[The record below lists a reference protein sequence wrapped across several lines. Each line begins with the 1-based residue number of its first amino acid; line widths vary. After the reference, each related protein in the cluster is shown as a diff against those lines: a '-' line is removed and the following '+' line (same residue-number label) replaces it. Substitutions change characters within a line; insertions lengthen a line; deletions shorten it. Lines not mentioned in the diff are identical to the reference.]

1 MQFGTLGLVREN
13 AGHGPG
19 MRRHI
24 PPVIFL
30 TGLTILLISLARPQA
45 SVSLP
50 RIEGTVILAF
60 DMSASMAADDLKPT
74 RMDAAKSAALA
85 FVQRQPSNIQ
95 IGVVAFS
102 DSGFTVQAPSD
113 DREAI
118 VASINRLTPERGT
131 SLANGIL
138 ASLNIIEGGLGEAT
152 KSDSSLTETPT
163 PTPVPEGTYSSSVI
177 ILLTDGE
184 NTEPPDPLD
193 AAKTAKN
200 RGVRVHTIGIGSAAG
215 AILNIDGFNV
225 FTQLDELALQQI
237 SQITDGVYFNAENE
251 ENLAE
256 IYDQI
261 DLQLVT
267 KSEKIEVTS
276 ILAGLSILIFLI
288 GGAFSIYWFSR
299 LP

>member
-152 KSDSSLTETPT
+152 QSDSSLTETPT
-163 PTPVPEGTYSSSVI
+163 PTPVPLRSTRTVGTRVRRFVHRPKRSPSRRGFGRSSVSSASPGPSSVSP
-177 ILLTDGE
+177 LRSRGE
-184 NTEPPDPLD
+184 
-193 AAKTAKN
+193 AATSS
-200 RGVRVHTIGIGSAAG
+200 GSR
-215 AILNIDGFNV
+215 F
-225 FTQLDELALQQI
+225 
-237 SQITDGVYFNAENE
+237 
-251 ENLAE
+251 
-256 IYDQI
+256 
-261 DLQLVT
+261 
-267 KSEKIEVTS
+267 
-276 ILAGLSILIFLI
+276 
-288 GGAFSIYWFSR
+288 
-299 LP
+299 